1 MYQMPNGS
9 ARMDA
14 VCASILVGQIA
25 SLPDRIERWNALCR
39 AIVAACAARRV
50 ALTWFGAPAPHRFT
64 GRFERWHFAPQA
76 PLARRSA
83 VLARLF
89 GMRLPLSF
97 TAAAGR
103 VISRTIAQ
111 ETAPPTETA

>member
-14 VCASILVGQIA
+14 VCASILVDQIA
-25 SLPDRIERWNALCR
+25 SLPDRIERW
-39 AIVAACAARRV
+39 
-50 ALTWFGAPAPHRFT
+50 
-64 GRFERWHFAPQA
+64 HFAPEA

-89 GMRLPLSF
+89 DMRLPLSF
-97 TAAAGR
+97 TAADGM
-103 VISRTIAQ
+103 VISRIIAS

>member
-14 VCASILVGQIA
+14 VCASILVDQIA

-39 AIVAACAARRV
+39 AIFVACAARRV
-50 ALTWFGAPAPHRFT
+50 ALTWFGAPAPHGFT
-64 GRFERWHFAPQA
+64 GRFEHRHFVPQV
-76 PLARRSA
+76 PLPRRSA

-89 GMRLPLSF
+89 DMRLPLSF
-97 TAAAGR
+97 TAADGM
-103 VISRTIAQ
+103 VISRIIAS